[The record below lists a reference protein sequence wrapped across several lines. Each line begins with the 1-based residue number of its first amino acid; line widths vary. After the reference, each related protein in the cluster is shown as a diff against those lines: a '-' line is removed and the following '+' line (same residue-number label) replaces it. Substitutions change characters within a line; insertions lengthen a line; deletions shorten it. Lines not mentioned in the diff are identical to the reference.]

1 MLFWYLF
8 LPNDYFLKGSFNL
21 LSWSVLTTIT
31 EGGPSPFTVNATTEI
46 LYSTNFFS
54 PVRLA

>member
-1 MLFWYLF
+1 MFISAIWF
-8 LPNDYFLKGSFNL
+8 FFFFTERIFFFFKEQFNL

-46 LYSTNFFS
+46 LY
-54 PVRLA
+54 